1 MTLYT
6 RKGDTGSTSHIRH
19 GRVSKGSI
27 EIEVEGRFD
36 SAVTMMGFA
45 GETLASRARL
55 DPEHTTDYG
64 ILLDDLARAQKKLFT
79 AAVCAFC
86 ETGCDH
92 PLAQADVD
100 ELEERIDFYSGKLPV
115 LTGFVL
121 PGGCEENARLNLA
134 RAAVRDLERTVVRA
148 RDEYGFEDINEVVL
162 HYLNRLSDALYVYA
176 RYALLL
182 DGHDEMKWS
191 N

>member
-1 MTLYT
+1 MALYT

-36 SAVTMMGFA
+36 AAVTMMGFA
-45 GETLASRARL
+45 KEALEYRVRHDAKHALGFGALV
-55 DPEHTTDYG
+55 
-64 ILLDDLARAQKKLFT
+64 DDLLRDQRRLFT

-92 PLAQADVD
+92 PLVQADVD
-100 ELEERIDFYSGKLPV
+100 KLEERIDFYSGKLPV

-134 RAAVRDLERTVVRA
+134 RTAVRDLERSMVRA
-148 RDEYGFEDINEVVL
+148 KDEHGLEDSNETVL
-162 HYLNRLSDALYVYA
+162 RYLNRLSDALYVYA

-182 DGHDEMKWS
+182 DGHDETNWS
-191 N
+191 A

>member
-6 RKGDTGSTSHIRH
+6 RKGDNGSTSHIRH

-27 EIEVEGRFD
+27 EIEIEGRFD
-36 SAVTMMGFA
+36 TAVTMMGFA
-45 GETLASRARL
+45 GETLASRVLL
-55 DPEHTTDYG
+55 DTEHAADYG
-64 ILLDDLARAQKKLFT
+64 VLLDDLSHAQKKLFT

-86 ETGCDH
+86 EADSDR
-92 PLAQADVD
+92 PLTQADVD

-134 RAAVRDLERTVVRA
+134 RTTVRELERTIVRA
-148 RDEYGFEDINEVVL
+148 KDEYGFEDINGIVL
-162 HYLNRLSDALYVYA
+162 PYLNRLSDALYVYA

-182 DGHDEMKWS
+182 DGHNETNWS
-191 N
+191 A